1 MIIYRFYDKSCKG
14 SLTCFSS
21 LLDSLETAT
30 GLILQNKNPDKIVN
44 GSLSVWHLDH
54 GHLLRIEIYEKNETS
69 NMNHSANFKKVG
81 RNEKKKVKE
90 ALDKIGRA
98 GITDDKLLERFIKMD
113 DMQAEALR

>member
-1 MIIYRFYDKSCKG
+1 MIIYRFYDKSCMG
-14 SLTCFSS
+14 SKTCFPS

-69 NMNHSANFKKVG
+69 NLNHFANFKKVG
-81 RNEKKKVKE
+81 RNEKKNVKE
-90 ALDKIGRA
+90 ALESLPQRR
-98 GITDDKLLERFIKMD
+98 ITDEKLLQRLIKMD
-113 DMQAEALR
+113 KMQER